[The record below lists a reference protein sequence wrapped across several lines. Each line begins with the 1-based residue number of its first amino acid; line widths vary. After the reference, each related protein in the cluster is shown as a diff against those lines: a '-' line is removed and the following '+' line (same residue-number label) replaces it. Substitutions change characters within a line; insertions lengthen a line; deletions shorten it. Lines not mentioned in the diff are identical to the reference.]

1 MQPRDFQPLGRSLE
15 SGLLYLSVNAQVT
28 LKSVCDND
36 AILYRVWSEVNFL
49 LTSCNTSFDVVRGL
63 LKLPA
68 VLE

>member
-1 MQPRDFQPLGRSLE
+1 MQPGDFLWSLE

-36 AILYRVWSEVNFL
+36 AIFYRVWSEVKFL
-49 LTSCNTSFDVVRGL
+49 LTSCNTSFNVVRGL
-63 LKLPA
+63 LKLPT